1 MDETNMQL
9 KEPQLLM
16 LTFIWLVILICSK
29 NITAIN
35 TSSSTATIYVD
46 PQESIGIIGQ
56 NFTISIYISNV
67 VDLYGWEFKLGWNA
81 TILDSV
87 EVSEGSFL
95 KSGGS
100 TFFTYKTNNTLGY
113 MIVDCTLLGQ
123 VPGVSGSGVLA
134 AIKFHVKSIGECIL
148 DLYDTILV
156 NSVEQAIEHI
166 SIDGYYYT
174 SVHDIAITNLTA
186 SSTEVNVTIE
196 NQGTH
201 TETFNVSAYYTRL
214 SDPLIGTQTVT
225 LTKGATTTLTFTW
238 NPPSPGRYE
247 IRAEAT
253 TVPEETDTADNIYKI
268 IIQAGYSTSN
278 LTSQTANSINGFHIA
293 LSIFVLTLAIMLPK
307 ALKNA
312 NRTQNYIL
320 PNGSNPKETSE
331 MNIWQHLTLKQLNSL
346 R

>member
-46 PQESIGIIGQ
+46 PQENIGMIGQ
-56 NFTISIYISNV
+56 NFTISIRISNV
-67 VDLYGWEFKLGWNA
+67 ADLYGWEFKLGWNA

-100 TFFTYKTNNTLGY
+100 TFFTYKINNTLGY

-134 AIKFHVKSIGECIL
+134 TIKFYVENVGECPL

-156 NSVEQAIEHI
+156 NPAEQTIEHTD
-166 SIDGYYYT
+166 IDGYYYT
-174 SVHDIAITNLTA
+174 SVHDVAIIDLTA
-186 SSTEVNVTIE
+186 SSTEVNVTVE

-201 TETFNVSAYYTRL
+201 SETFNVSTYYTRL

-225 LTKGATTTLTFTW
+225 LAKGATTTLTFTW
-238 NPPSPGRYE
+238 NPPSPGQYE

-253 TVPEETDTADNIYKI
+253 TVPGETDVADNIYI
-268 IIQAGYSTSN
+268 IVIHTGYTASN
-278 LTSQTANSINGFHIA
+278 PRSQTGNSINGFYIA
-293 LSIFVLTLAIMLPK
+293 VSIFLLISAT
-307 ALKNA
+307 
-312 NRTQNYIL
+312 IL
-320 PNGSNPKETSE
+320 PRPLHENKRIDDHELPNIFNSE
-331 MNIWQHLTLKQLNSL
+331 DPVGMNIWQYLTIKQLNSL

>member
-1 MDETNMQL
+1 METNMRL
-9 KEPQLLM
+9 KALLM
-16 LTFIWLVILICSK
+16 LTFISLVILILIGSK

-35 TSSSTATIYVD
+35 TSSSTTTVYVD
-46 PQESIGIIGQ
+46 PQESIGMIGQ
-56 NFTISIYISNV
+56 NFTINIRISNV
-67 VDLYGWEFKLGWNA
+67 VDLYGWELKLGWNA

-113 MIVDCTLLGQ
+113 MIIDCTLLGQ

-134 AIKFHVKSIGECIL
+134 TIKFYVENVGECPL

-156 NSVEQAIEHI
+156 NSAEQTIEHTA
-166 SIDGYYYT
+166 IDGYYYT
-174 SVHDIAITNLTA
+174 SVHDVAVIDLKA
-186 SSTEVNVTIE
+186 SSTEVNVTVE

-201 TETFNVSAYYTRL
+201 TETFNVNAYYTRL

-225 LTKGATTTLTFTW
+225 LAKGATVTLTFTW

-253 TVPEETDTADNIYKI
+253 AVPQETDNADNTYTI
-268 IIQAGYSTSN
+268 IIQVGYGTHN
-278 LTSQTANSINGFHIA
+278 LASRTANSINGFHIVI
-293 LSIFVLTLAIMLPK
+293 SIFAPTSAIMLPK
-307 ALKNA
+307 SLKNA
-312 NRTQNYIL
+312 HRTQNYIFQ
-320 PNGSNPKETSE
+320 NGFKLEEPSE
-331 MNIWQHLTLKQLNSL
+331 ISIRQHLTLMQLNSL

>member
-1 MDETNMQL
+1 MQL
-9 KEPQLLM
+9 KELHLLM
-16 LTFIWLVILICSK
+16 LTFIWLVIFMCSK

-35 TSSSTATIYVD
+35 TFSSIATIYVD

-56 NFTISIYISNV
+56 NFTINICISDV

-81 TILDSV
+81 TILDAV

-100 TFFTYKTNNTLGY
+100 TFFTYKINNTLGY

-134 AIKFHVKSIGECIL
+134 TIKFHVKSIGECPL
-148 DLYDTILV
+148 DLYDTVLV

-166 SIDGYYYT
+166 SIDGYYCT
-174 SVHDIAITNLTA
+174 SVHDIAIINLTA
-186 SSTEVNVTIE
+186 SSTEVNVTVE

-225 LTKGATTTLTFTW
+225 LIKGATTTLTFTW
-238 NPPSPGRYE
+238 TPPSPGRYE

-253 TVPEETDTADNIYKI
+253 TVPEETDIADNIYTI

-278 LTSQTANSINGFHIA
+278 FTSQTANSINGFYMVV
-293 LSIFVLTLAIMLPK
+293 SIFLLTSAVMLPK
-307 ALKNA
+307 ALNKA
-312 NRTQNYIL
+312 HRTQNYML
-320 PNGSNPKETSE
+320 
-331 MNIWQHLTLKQLNSL
+331 
-346 R
+346 

>member
-9 KEPQLLM
+9 KGPQLLM
-16 LTFIWLVILICSK
+16 LTFIWLVIIGSK

-46 PQESIGIIGQ
+46 PQESIGTIAQ
-56 NFTISIYISNV
+56 NFTISICISDV
-67 VDLYGWEFKLGWNA
+67 ADLYGWEFKLGWNA

-113 MIVDCTLLGQ
+113 MIVDCTLLAQ

-134 AIKFHVKSIGECIL
+134 TIKFHVKSIGECIL

-201 TETFNVSAYYTRL
+201 TETFNVSTYYTRL

-225 LTKGATTTLTFTW
+225 LAKGATVTLTFAW
-238 NPPSPGRYE
+238 NPPFPGQYE
-247 IRAEAT
+247 IKAETT
-253 TVPEETDTADNIYKI
+253 TVPGETDIADNIYTI
-268 IIQAGYSTSN
+268 IIQAGYTASN
-278 LTSQTANSINGFHIA
+278 MGSQTNNSISGFYMAI
-293 LSIFVLTLAIMLPK
+293 SIFLLISAT
-307 ALKNA
+307 
-312 NRTQNYIL
+312 IL
-320 PNGSNPKETSE
+320 PRALHENKNIRDDALLNISNPEDTIK
-331 MNIWQHLTLKQLNSL
+331 MNIWQYLTIKQLNGL